1 MRSIRLGPAFLILTA
16 LLVAGA
22 AAADPQHSQG
32 AIKERLVL
40 DNDSVRVTFLTF
52 PSGAA
57 TGLHLN
63 TEPEIG
69 IVVEGEITLITRRGK
84 EVLKSGSVV
93 WLDPISA
100 HDARNAGKRPA
111 KLWALSLKK
120 CE

>member
-1 MRSIRLGPAFLILTA
+1 MSSVRLTPPLLILTA

-22 AAADPQHSQG
+22 AGADAQHTHG
-32 AIKERLVL
+32 AVQERLVL

-52 PSGAA
+52 PRGAS

-63 TEPEIG
+63 PEPEIG
-69 IVVEGEITLITRRGK
+69 IVVEGEITLITRRGN
-84 EVLKSGSVV
+84 EVVKSGSVI
-93 WLDPISA
+93 WLDPISG
-100 HDARNAGKRPA
+100 HDARNDGKRPA